1 MLNQLQGTLDH
12 PEVKDTWF
20 DNLTLVIES
29 TKGARR
35 VPKESMEEAKN
46 KIKLEL
52 SGRYLVRASEEELSA
67 SDEEKRNTLID
78 LNSEKQEAL
87 TAYLNGVT
95 VVEKIERKV
104 FSIEGKGD
112 LFGKYFTHF
121 EYEITTNL

>member
-87 TAYLNGVT
+87 TAYLNGVS

>member
-1 MLNQLQGTLDH
+1 
-12 PEVKDTWF
+12 
-20 DNLTLVIES
+20 
-29 TKGARR
+29 
-35 VPKESMEEAKN
+35 
-46 KIKLEL
+46 
-52 SGRYLVRASEEELSA
+52 
-67 SDEEKRNTLID
+67 LID

-87 TAYLNGVT
+87 TAYLNGVS